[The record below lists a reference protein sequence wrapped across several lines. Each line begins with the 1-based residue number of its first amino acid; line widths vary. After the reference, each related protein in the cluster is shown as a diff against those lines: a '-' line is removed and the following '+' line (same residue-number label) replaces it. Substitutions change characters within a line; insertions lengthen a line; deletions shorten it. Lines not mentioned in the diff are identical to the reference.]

1 MGEWGLHFKF
11 MITLL
16 ENKMILYIINKIN
29 EIINKKRI
37 INSKMR
43 KS

>member
-11 MITLL
+11 MIFLL

-29 EIINKKRI
+29 EIINKKK
-37 INSKMR
+37 NY
-43 KS
+43 

>member
-11 MITLL
+11 MIFLL

-37 INSKMR
+37 INSN
-43 KS
+43 